1 MKDILIKLRTENRYS
16 QSALAKELGI
26 SRQAYMKYESGE
38 VEPSVEIVRRLS
50 RIYGVSYQFLIDNG
64 VIKPLYDLSSLPDN
78 LYVTENATGG
88 LYAAEPEPAYGT
100 LSKGTYTGSSSDTVS
115 GSSVKKDLITLINRL
130 SADACT
136 ELLEMAQQFI
146 QKKQES
152 SWVTDM
158 FTQMDAH
165 PVTSDGITWT
175 REELYER

>member
-88 LYAAEPEPAYGT
+88 LYAADPDVAYSAT
-100 LSKGTYTGSSSDTVS
+100 PSDTT
-115 GSSVKKDLITLINRL
+115 SSASTKDILITLISRL
-130 SADACT
+130 SSDACT

-158 FTQMDAH
+158 FTTMDAH
-165 PVTSDGITWT
+165 PVSSDGIPWT